1 MTRLNR
7 KLRRAL
13 EEELRGLPTPPPP
26 VDLLDRLRADIP
38 ADLARPSA
46 AASTPAAPLPPPGGR
61 RAWHRRPGLRVAAG
75 LALVAL
81 AGTVAWQ
88 TMQLGE
94 RVVTAAPAAAGRSAT
109 ERDQQRQDAT
119 ATLRAADDS
128 PSTQGAGRAPLPAEA
143 LDKQQAA
150 HQVVTP
156 SPKSPPMEAR
166 ESTLGARQAAGD
178 ELAEAA
184 ASPERVRV
192 PEGASSEE
200 SLVGL
205 PPAAEALAPAPAAVA
220 QLSEGESP
228 ARQRVNEEPSA
239 DQPAKQGGSSR
250 IGSLA
255 EVDRRSKGE
264 ERRGA
269 RPPVSVDSAPPDT
282 MIFRPT
288 PASPFVRTADD
299 ALSTF
304 ALDVDTGSFTLARAY
319 LERGTLPPPEAIR
332 IEEFVNAMTY
342 REPPPARGDFALVAD
357 GAASPYPEEP
367 DHKLLRFTVRARDVA
382 RAERKPAN
390 LTFVIDVSGSMDR
403 DNRLGLVKRALGL
416 LLDELDAAD
425 RVGLVVYGTTGRVL
439 LHPTHELEAIREA
452 IARLVPE
459 GSTNAEEGLRLG
471 YDLADEA
478 WVKGEINRVILCSD
492 GVANVGATGPESILA
507 RIGEEARRGIQ
518 LTTVGFGMGNY
529 NDALMEQLADQGD
542 GTYHYVD
549 RLEQAREIFVEKLTG
564 TLQTVAEDAKVQ
576 VEFDPGTVERWR
588 LLGYANR
595 AVADRDFR
603 ADRIDAGEVGAGESA
618 TALYEVRLRR
628 EARGSDRV
636 ATLRLRWKSVD
647 SREVRELAQ
656 DLRVRELG
664 RDLGRAS
671 RDLRVAALAGLFAE
685 RLAGTPAGRE
695 IPWRELTRLAEALAE
710 DDARDS
716 DVRSLAD
723 LVARAASLAGEA
735 SDRPR
740 RRSER
745 LEED

>member
-7 KLRRAL
+7 TRRRAL

-26 VDLLDRLRADIP
+26 ADLLDRLRADLP
-38 ADLARPSA
+38 ADLGSQPPA
-46 AASTPAAPLPPPGGR
+46 AAAPTAPGPTPAGR
-61 RAWHRRPGLRVAAG
+61 RAWHRAPGLRLAAG

-88 TMQLGE
+88 TMKLRE
-94 RVVTAAPAAAGRSAT
+94 RVVAAEPAT
-109 ERDQQRQDAT
+109 EGRGANEDARPLQEAT
-119 ATLRAADDS
+119 STLRAADAA
-128 PSTQGAGRAPLPAEA
+128 PAPQGAPPTAPRSHA
-143 LDKQQAA
+143 LEKQQAA
-150 HQVVTP
+150 DEVVTS
-156 SPKSPPMEAR
+156 SPKSVPVKGRNSVVSAQEAER
-166 ESTLGARQAAGD
+166 D
-178 ELAEAA
+178 ELADAA
-184 ASPERVRV
+184 APREPVRV
-192 PEGASSEE
+192 PAEIPSDQSV
-200 SLVGL
+200 VGL
-205 PPAAEALAPAPAAVA
+205 APQAEAVAPVPA
-220 QLSEGESP
+220 SP
-228 ARQRVNEEPSA
+228 ARLSEDESLARHRVYEAPSA
-239 DQPAKQGGSSR
+239 DRQAKQASSSSLGSP
-250 IGSLA
+250 GQ
-255 EVDRRSKGE
+255 VDVRSKDA

-269 RPPVSVDSAPPDT
+269 RPPVPVDPGPPDT

-288 PASPFVRTADD
+288 PASPFVRTVDD

-319 LERGTLPPPEAIR
+319 LERGTLPPREAIR
-332 IEEFVNAMTY
+332 VEEFVNAMTY
-342 REPPPARGDFALVAD
+342 RDPPPARDDFALVAE
-357 GAASPYPEEP
+357 GATSPYPDAPEL
-367 DHKLLRFTVRARDVA
+367 KLLRFAVRARDVA

-390 LTFVIDVSGSMDR
+390 LVFVVDVSGSMDR
-403 DNRLGLVKRALGL
+403 ENRLGLVKRALGL

-439 LHPTHELEAIREA
+439 LHPTHDLEAIREA

-459 GSTNAEEGLRLG
+459 GSTNVEQGLRLG

-478 WVKGEINRVILCSD
+478 WVKGAINRVILCSD

-518 LTTVGFGMGNY
+518 LTTIGFGMGNF

-564 TLQTVAEDAKVQ
+564 TLQNVARDAKVQ
-576 VEFDPGTVERWR
+576 VEFDPETVERWR

-603 ADRIDAGEVGAGESA
+603 NDRIDAGEIGAGESA

-628 EARGSDRV
+628 EARAGERV

-647 SREVRELAQ
+647 GREVRELQ
-656 DLRVRELG
+656 RDLAVRDLG
-664 RDLGRAS
+664 RDLARGS

-695 IPWRELTRLAEALAE
+695 IPWRELARLADALAE
-710 DDARDS
+710 DLARDFDAR
-716 DVRSLAD
+716 RLAD
-723 LVARAASLAGEA
+723 LVARA
-735 SDRPR
+735 
-740 RRSER
+740 ER
-745 LEED
+745 LAVGAPYREPSHPERLDER